1 MLRNYSSHFAGS
13 THFYSTK
20 AGGRKMGLRGWGLTG
35 TLIDMSSF
43 YLFSLE
49 LRRHSETTF
58 HYGVSPLTDA
68 VRPDFFSRQI
78 YCSNGPFSFP
88 HETSLYE
95 FVSRTIRAIALCIPT
110 VHHFT
115 RKIHAH
121 TREQKISCSFFS
133 ASKRTVIA
141 TKTDLVTYYL
151 HLYFAIERKALK
163 NYFSYNKQLG

>member
-1 MLRNYSSHFAGS
+1 
-13 THFYSTK
+13 
-20 AGGRKMGLRGWGLTG
+20 MGLRGWGLTG

-88 HETSLYE
+88 HETSAYE
-95 FVSRTIRAIALCIPT
+95 FVTRTIRVMYRIMYPYCASFYTKNARPPKSGFLLQKGKFSLIG
-110 VHHFT
+110 
-115 RKIHAH
+115 AH
-121 TREQKISCSFFS
+121 MTNQP
-133 ASKRTVIA
+133 
-141 TKTDLVTYYL
+141 
-151 HLYFAIERKALK
+151 
-163 NYFSYNKQLG
+163 YNWVG

>member
-110 VHHFT
+110 VHRFT
-115 RKIHAH
+115 RKMHGHPQRPPKSGFLLQKGKFSFIGAH
-121 TREQKISCSFFS
+121 MPNQP
-133 ASKRTVIA
+133 
-141 TKTDLVTYYL
+141 
-151 HLYFAIERKALK
+151 
-163 NYFSYNKQLG
+163 YNWVG

>member
-88 HETSLYE
+88 HETSAYE
-95 FVSRTIRAIALCIPT
+95 FVTRTIRVMYRIMYPYCASFYTKNARPPKSGFLLQKGKFSFIG
-110 VHHFT
+110 
-115 RKIHAH
+115 AH
-121 TREQKISCSFFS
+121 MP
-133 ASKRTVIA
+133 
-141 TKTDLVTYYL
+141 
-151 HLYFAIERKALK
+151 
-163 NYFSYNKQLG
+163 N